1 MKLFSNIYKKVIELS
16 RHKYA
21 EYYLGG
27 LSFAESSFFPIP
39 PDVMLMPMSLALPER
54 WVRFALITT
63 IASVLGG
70 IFGYFIGIWASD
82 WFEPWLTN
90 GGYAERFEQAKSLF
104 NTWGVWAVLVA
115 GFSPIPYKLFTIT
128 AGLLSMAFAP
138 FVVASLIGRGARF
151 FLVAG
156 LIAKAGPRMEP
167 TILKYIEWLGWLVV
181 VLLITIIV
189 FYSGMNHG

>member
-16 RHKYA
+16 KHRHA

-39 PDVMLMPMSLALPER
+39 PDVMLMPMSLARPDR
-54 WVRFALITT
+54 WIRYALVTT

-70 IFGYFIGIWASD
+70 IAGYFLGIWAH
-82 WFEPWLTN
+82 EWLESTIIT
-90 GGYAERFEQAKSLF
+90 GGYTDKFEQAKNLF
-104 NTWGVWAVLVA
+104 KTWGVWAVLAA

-128 AGLLSMAFAP
+128 AGLLSMAFLP
-138 FVVASLIGRGARF
+138 FLIASAIGRGARF

-156 LIAKAGPRMEP
+156 LVAMAGPKMEP
-167 TILKYIEWLGWLVV
+167 TILKYIELLGWLVV
-181 VLLITIIV
+181 GLLIAIIIYTQV
-189 FYSGMNHG
+189 

>member
-16 RHKYA
+16 KHRHA

-39 PDVMLMPMSLALPER
+39 PDVMLMPMSLACPER
-54 WVRFALITT
+54 WVRYALLTT

-70 IFGYFIGIWASD
+70 VAGYFLGIWAH
-82 WFEPWLTN
+82 EWLEATIAT
-90 GGYAERFEQAKSLF
+90 GGYADKFEQAKHLF
-104 NTWGVWAVLVA
+104 KTWGVWAVLVA

-128 AGLLSMAFAP
+128 AGLLSMAFVP
-138 FVVASLIGRGARF
+138 FLIASAVGRGARF

-156 LIAKAGPRMEP
+156 LMAIAGPKMEP

-181 VLLITIIV
+181 GLLITIIIFTQV
-189 FYSGMNHG
+189 

>member
-16 RHKYA
+16 KHRHA

-39 PDVMLMPMSLALPER
+39 PDVMLMPMSLARPER
-54 WVRFALITT
+54 WIRYALLTT

-70 IFGYFIGIWASD
+70 VAGYFLGIWAH
-82 WFEPWLTN
+82 EWLESTITT
-90 GGYAERFEQAKSLF
+90 GGYVDKFEQAKYLF
-104 NTWGVWAVLVA
+104 KTWGVWAVLAA

-128 AGLLSMAFAP
+128 AGLLSMAFLP
-138 FVVASLIGRGARF
+138 FLIASAIGRGARF

-156 LIAKAGPRMEP
+156 LIAMAGPKLEP

-181 VLLITIIV
+181 GLLITIIIFTQV
-189 FYSGMNHG
+189 

>member
-1 MKLFSNIYKKVIELS
+1 MKLFSNIYKKVIELAKH
-16 RHKYA
+16 RQA

-39 PDVMLMPMSLALPER
+39 PDVMLMPMSLARPER
-54 WVRFALITT
+54 WLRFALLTT

-70 IFGYFIGIWASD
+70 ILGYFIGVWAY
-82 WFEPWLTN
+82 EWLESILTT
-90 GGYAERFEQAKSLF
+90 GGYADKFEQAKSLF
-104 NTWGVWAVLVA
+104 STWGVWAILVA

-128 AGLLSMAFAP
+128 AGLLSMAFLP
-138 FVVASLIGRGARF
+138 FVIASAVGRGARF

-156 LIAKAGPRMEP
+156 LVAKAGPVMEP

-181 VLLITIIV
+181 GLLITIIIFTQV
-189 FYSGMNHG
+189 

>member
-1 MKLFSNIYKKVIELS
+1 MKLFSNIYKKVIELAKH
-16 RHKYA
+16 RQA

-39 PDVMLMPMSLALPER
+39 PDVMLMPMSLARPEH
-54 WVRFALITT
+54 WVRFALLTT

-70 IFGYFIGIWASD
+70 ILGYFIGVWAY
-82 WFEPWLTN
+82 EWLESILTT
-90 GGYAERFEQAKSLF
+90 GGYADKFEQAKSLF
-104 NTWGVWAVLVA
+104 STWGVWAILVA

-128 AGLLSMAFAP
+128 AGLLSMAFLP
-138 FVVASLIGRGARF
+138 FVIASAVGRGARF

-156 LIAKAGPRMEP
+156 LVAKAGPVMEP

-181 VLLITIIV
+181 GLLITIIIFTQV
-189 FYSGMNHG
+189 

>member
-16 RHKYA
+16 KHRHA

-39 PDVMLMPMSLALPER
+39 PDVMLMPMSLARPER
-54 WVRFALITT
+54 WVRYALLTT

-70 IFGYFIGIWASD
+70 VAGYFLGVWAY
-82 WFEPWLTN
+82 EWLESTIT
-90 GGYAERFEQAKSLF
+90 GGYADKFEQAKNLF
-104 NTWGVWAVLVA
+104 NAWGPWAVLVA

-128 AGLLSMAFAP
+128 AGLLSMAFLP
-138 FVVASLIGRGARF
+138 FLIASIVGRGARF

-156 LIAKAGPRMEP
+156 LVAMAGPKMEP

-181 VLLITIIV
+181 GLLITIIIFTQV
-189 FYSGMNHG
+189 